1 MLLSHRVRV
10 FARSGPTDLR
20 LGFSG
25 LAGLVSTELGQDL
38 LAGDLFLF
46 VSRRRESAKML
57 CWDGTGL
64 CLYTKKLA
72 KGRFAAVWERS
83 RGGAV
88 SLSAGE
94 LSLFLEGAALP
105 LGTATTRPKKGGLKG
120 AKGGRSG

>member
-1 MLLSHRVRV
+1 MS
-10 FARSGPTDLR
+10 A
-20 LGFSG
+20 
-25 LAGLVSTELGQDL
+25 ELGQDL

-88 SLSAGE
+88 TLTAGE

-105 LGTATTRPKKGGLKG
+105 LGPAAAHSKKGGLKG
-120 AKGGRSG
+120 AKCGRSG